1 MDIIQ
6 QLGKLTNMNYQQ
18 ALQDGYS
25 PYEVIQELLRRY
37 YASEHD
43 TTLDELII
51 KKAISEKI
59 PFPKDTTPETQSSPA
74 TKQVPN
80 SFTVKFGG
88 KTMTLIKD
96 GEQFVL
102 KPEPVSVEVKE
113 PATEPIYKRGEPVRV
128 FANDRFNN

>member
-1 MDIIQ
+1 MDILK

-59 PFPKDTTPETQSSPA
+59 PFPKDTTPETQSSSA
-74 TKQVPN
+74 SKKVPD
-80 SFTVKFGG
+80 SFNVKLGS

-102 KPEPVSVEVKE
+102 KPEPAPVEAKE
-113 PATEPIYKRGEPVRV
+113 PATEPVYKKGETIRV